1 MENEDKKN
9 QIQETRQNQTTPSQP
24 NINDLVELAKPL
36 IEVYQKS
43 KFDQQKQ
50 LLDFELKAIEHESKQ
65 NRLLVNYLFII
76 TLIILGI
83 SIYLFIGNRD
93 TTAMSLIQLVISL
106 GAVAFGAYQWGKNRK
121 TVSASKDE
129 DS

>member
-1 MENEDKKN
+1 MENENN
-9 QIQETRQNQTTPSQP
+9 QIQPTQQSQP
-24 NINDLVELAKPL
+24 VLKQLNINDIVELAKPL

-65 NRLLVNYLFII
+65 NKLLVNYLFII
-76 TLIILGI
+76 ALIILGI
-83 SIYLFIGNRD
+83 SIYLFIENRD
-93 TTAMSLIQLVISL
+93 STAMGLMQLVISL

-121 TVSASKDE
+121 TVSAAKDE
-129 DS
+129 D